1 MTTPHPSAVRYDRMP
16 DSNFITRDGSVVC
29 ACSDGETET
38 ILAALN
44 QTTGVGELVAA
55 LEEAK
60 FVLEF
65 PVNARTSEALAKI
78 NQALARHQ
86 QRSQPK
92 P

>member
-1 MTTPHPSAVRYDRMP
+1 MTTPPPAAFRAARVIQSCDLTVEKAAQVIDR
-16 DSNFITRDGSVVC
+16 
-29 ACSDGETET
+29 E
-38 ILAALN
+38 
-44 QTTGVGELVAA
+44 TGVGELVAA